1 MDDSRISSDLI
12 RGHIDTIIL
21 NLLKDG
27 EKYGYEIGKLISAS
41 SNGEYELKEASM
53 YSSLKRME
61 QNKLIESYWG
71 DETQGARRRYYKITS
86 KGKTQ
91 YIESKNNWESIK
103 KLLDKLI

>member
-1 MDDSRISSDLI
+1 
-12 RGHIDTIIL
+12 
-21 NLLKDG
+21 
-27 EKYGYEIGKLISAS
+27 
-41 SNGEYELKEASM
+41 M